1 MTRRSVS
8 PSSSFAVVRQALVWL
23 VALSAPAAGCFDPAD
38 EDGEDD
44 AAGATGTGDADDDGA
59 STDSGDDTGDTDAGN
74 ATEGSTGADEP
85 GEDDA
90 GDAEAAC
97 AEYCGLVGDHCEG
110 ELSQYSGTA
119 VCEAT
124 CAQMSPGT
132 PDDALGNTVG
142 CRTFHALLA
151 ARSSE
156 PHCRHAGPTGDGTCG
171 ASCESFCA
179 LALSTCEGDLSPYAD
194 ADACIAA
201 CEGYPV
207 EPLYFADAPD
217 ADTFACRMRH
227 LTLAAAQPE
236 VHCLHIGPDS
246 TICVD

>member
-1 MTRRSVS
+1 M
-8 PSSSFAVVRQALVWL
+8 ALRLIRPALAWL
-23 VALSAPAAGCFDPAD
+23 VVLGASATGCFDPAD
-38 EDGEDD
+38 EDGEGDD
-44 AAGATGTGDADDDGA
+44 ATEATGTGDVDDDGTSTA
-59 STDSGDDTGDTDAGN
+59 SDDDAGDTEARDVTG
-74 ATEGSTGADEP
+74 GSTGGD
-85 GEDDA
+85 GQSEDDA
-90 GDAEAAC
+90 GDPEEAC

-132 PDDALGNTVG
+132 PDDTLGNTLG

-151 ARSSE
+151 ARSPE

-171 ASCESFCA
+171 ATCESFCA
-179 LALSTCEGDLSPYAD
+179 LALSTCEGDASPFAD

-201 CEGYPV
+201 CQSYPV
-207 EPLYFADAPD
+207 EPLYFADVPD

-227 LTLAAAQPE
+227 LTLAAAQPD
-236 VHCLHIGPDS
+236 VHCPHIGPES
-246 TICVD
+246 PVCVD